1 MIPAKMDLGSR
12 TIITLDEYPQSDVKT
27 PFFKFGDTNLVENIA
42 VMDYSE
48 ERQEIVLI
56 FSSVKE
62 SQSAF

>member
-48 ERQEIVLI
+48 ER
-56 FSSVKE
+56 
-62 SQSAF
+62 